1 MWPFVL
7 KFLYDRAGEGS
18 SVPTRLVLAL
28 WAPYFKEID
37 SNLWGVMSVYR
48 FATMGLRSLRGQSGG
63 GGNLN

>member
-1 MWPFVL
+1 M
-7 KFLYDRAGEGS
+7 
-18 SVPTRLVLAL
+18 PTRLVLAL
-28 WAPYFKEID
+28 WAPYFKETD